1 MEDWWTDKQRS
12 APDFMR
18 PMELA
23 KLQEWWETEPTQ
35 PLVIEGLGGMG
46 KTTLLAAF
54 ADWLH
59 HRLPDK
65 RNIDLVDLYVAPLG
79 QRIAQALDRVK
90 GRSLLVLDGAERVPP
105 PEFVDAV
112 EHVRRRLPNA
122 SVLVATRRTPTDA
135 WPTFRL
141 NPLTDEDS
149 AALVRRIA
157 GELGLEDA
165 ARLGRASEGHPLLAT
180 LLAHLA
186 SDSSVDAALSRLGEQ
201 RFDGLLPSEDL
212 VPGEHLLPGAAAAE
226 RELEVRVCAVN
237 DALIKRLADNP
248 DLMYELRPRQLEE
261 LMAELYAREGFD
273 VELTQQTR
281 DGGVDLYLVRHTLF
295 GRQLTIVDTKRNRRD
310 RTVGV
315 GVVRELFG
323 VVEAKRASAG
333 VIATTSFFSPDAHR
347 FQQSVPFRLGL
358 QDYFDL
364 QAMLRRAAAKGLA
377 GDDEAG
383 PPTA

>member
-1 MEDWWTDKQRS
+1 M
-12 APDFMR
+12 
-18 PMELA
+18 
-23 KLQEWWETEPTQ
+23 
-35 PLVIEGLGGMG
+35 
-46 KTTLLAAF
+46 F
-54 ADWLH
+54 ADWLQ

-65 RNIDLVDLYVAPLG
+65 RNIALVDLYEAPLAE
-79 QRIAQALDRVK
+79 RVAQALHRVD

-105 PEFVDAV
+105 PELVDAV
-112 EHVRRRLPNA
+112 EHARQRLPNA
-122 SVLVATRRTPTDA
+122 SVIIASRRTPNDA

-141 NPLTDEDS
+141 GPLSNADS
-149 AALVRRIA
+149 AALVRCKA
-157 GELGLEDA
+157 GELGLDDA
-165 ARLGRASEGHPLLAT
+165 MRLGRASEGHPLLAT
-180 LLAHLA
+180 LLAHLTR
-186 SDSSVDAALSRLGEQ
+186 DSSVDAVLSRLGEQ
-201 RFDGLLPSEDL
+201 RFDGLLPNENL
-212 VPGEHLLPGAAAAE
+212 LPGEHLLPGGAAVPAE

-261 LMAELYAREGFD
+261 LMAELYARDGFD
-273 VELTQQTR
+273 VELTQQTH

-295 GRQLTIVDTKRNRRD
+295 GRQLTIVDTKRSRRD
-310 RTVGV
+310 RPVGV

-364 QAMLRRAAAKGLA
+364 QTMLRRAADKGLA
-377 GDDEAG
+377 GDDQAG